1 MKNWDA
7 DQRITNHVISTN
19 LKKNDEWNFV
29 IMSGKKLK
37 IGNLKE
43 QEAETNF
50 FRLL

>member
-19 LKKNDEWNFV
+19 LKKNDVKLV
-29 IMSGKKLK
+29 IMLGKKLK

>member
-1 MKNWDA
+1 MLTRELPTMSFLQTWK
-7 DQRITNHVISTN
+7 RTM
-19 LKKNDEWNFV
+19 WNFV